1 MRGDLPQMKKIKRFF
16 AFLLLIILIAV
27 GIAVYTGYSKYKSAL
42 EGKSLDAAVEQIRAQ
57 ENYTP
62 LEQIPK
68 IYLDAVVSV
77 EDRRFYYHPGI
88 DPIGI
93 MRAIITDIKEKKLV
107 EGGSSIT
114 QQLAKN
120 MYFIKDSTPSRKIAE
135 MFMALKLEKEY
146 SKDEILELYFNGI
159 YYGSGYYNIYDAS
172 VGYFGKSPI
181 EMTDYEATLLAGIP
195 NAPSVYSLNTN
206 PDLAARRQE
215 KVIDTMVDCGYI
227 SDEEGEKLK
236 NEHK

>member
-1 MRGDLPQMKKIKRFF
+1 MRGDLLQMKKIKRFF
-16 AFLLLIILIAV
+16 AFLLLIILIAA
-27 GIAVYTGYSKYKSAL
+27 GITVYTGYSKYKSAL
-42 EGKSLDAAVEQIRAQ
+42 AEKSLDAAVDQIRAQ
-57 ENYTP
+57 ENYTS

-68 IYLDAVVSV
+68 IYRDAVVSV

-172 VGYFGKSPI
+172 VGYFGKPPI

-195 NAPSVYSLNTN
+195 NAPSVYSLNAN
-206 PDLAARRQE
+206 PELAARRQE

-227 SDEEGEKLK
+227 SDEEGERLK
-236 NEHK
+236 NEYK